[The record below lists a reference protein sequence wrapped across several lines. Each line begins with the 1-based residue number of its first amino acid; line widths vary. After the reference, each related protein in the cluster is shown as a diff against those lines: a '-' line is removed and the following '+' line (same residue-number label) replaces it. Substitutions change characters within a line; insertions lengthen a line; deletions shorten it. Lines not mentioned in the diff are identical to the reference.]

1 MNKLVFSILLGI
13 ILQNCQHSENTDTVG
28 NLEIGQL
35 KSELLKVDTIA
46 IELMKP
52 GIDFPEWVKIQLGQL
67 KLSKEFEVLGSP
79 NFLVDDFNG
88 DEENDIVFP
97 VENRKTK
104 EIGLILM
111 NQNRY
116 GYHQF
121 GAGNEVA
128 GMTDLSWME
137 VIEPVKEG
145 IEISKTLIDK
155 ETGNIIGSDL
165 TSRKTLTTMGI
176 NITVEESHGGGII
189 YWENNRYQWMNQED

>member
-1 MNKLVFSILLGI
+1 MNKLVFIILLGI
-13 ILQNCQHSENTDTVG
+13 ILQSCQHSENTDTVEK
-28 NLEIGQL
+28 LEIGQL
-35 KSELLKVDTIA
+35 KSEVFKVDTVVA
-46 IELMKP
+46 ELMKSE
-52 GIDFPEWVKIQLGQL
+52 IDFPEWAKLHLVQLELG
-67 KLSKEFEVLGSP
+67 KEFEVLGSP
-79 NFLVDDFNG
+79 KFLVDDFNG

-145 IEISKTLIDK
+145 TEISKTLIDK
-155 ETGNIIGSDL
+155 ETGNIIELDL